1 MVGDYVKKIRDI
13 IIVISIVFCL
23 VVIYIAKQQ
32 TKKEYKYQKGFELYV
47 DENFDIYDDLK
58 SGYPIMVDLG
68 SDSCA
73 PCREMKPTLV
83 LLNKELQGKAKIKII
98 DVVKNKDKTQG
109 FNYRTLPTQVFFDA
123 EGNFYK
129 GHEGILS
136 KHEILKIFEEM
147 GYNFDK

>member
-1 MVGDYVKKIRDI
+1 
-13 IIVISIVFCL
+13 
-23 VVIYIAKQQ
+23 
-32 TKKEYKYQKGFELYV
+32 
-47 DENFDIYDDLK
+47 
-58 SGYPIMVDLG
+58 MVDLG

-136 KHEILKIFEEM
+136 KHEILKIFKEM
-147 GYNFDK
+147 GYDFDK